1 MKIIPI
7 LARCSIEWIYEQ
19 TTTMKGLK
27 GKVAIV
33 TGGSSGIGLS
43 CVERLCQEGVSVTF
57 SGISDRGEHA
67 EKTLSEKGYNVQFLR
82 GDMAEESFCK
92 ELVDAAVSKWG
103 SLNFL
108 VNNAFSFVSKG
119 LDVERE
125 DWDRVMHAGP
135 VAYGTMA
142 KYSTP
147 HMRKTGGSA
156 IVNVSSISG
165 HIAQPNRWT
174 YNSAKGAVNQLTKCM
189 AMDLAPE
196 IRVNAV
202 SPAWIWTKE
211 VEKAAIGGREKWE
224 PVWGKFHLLR
234 RLGSVEECSGPIAFL
249 LSEEAA
255 FISGADLYI
264 DGGYLTMGGEG
275 LGERSSFAGSL

>member
-1 MKIIPI
+1 
-7 LARCSIEWIYEQ
+7 
-19 TTTMKGLK
+19 MKGIK

-33 TGGSSGIGLS
+33 TGGSAGIGLS
-43 CVERLCQEGVSVTF
+43 CVKRLCQEGASVTF
-57 SGISDRGEHA
+57 SGISEQGKEV
-67 EKTLSEKGYNVQFLR
+67 EEELIEMGYDVQFLQ
-82 GDMAEESFCK
+82 GDMANEFFCEEI
-92 ELVDAAVSKWG
+92 VNATITKWG

-119 LDVERE
+119 LDVTRE
-125 DWDRVMHAGP
+125 DWDRVMHTGP

-142 KYSTP
+142 KYSVP
-147 HMRKTGGSA
+147 HMRKGKCGA
-156 IVNVSSISG
+156 IVNVSSISA

-174 YNSAKGAVNQLTKCM
+174 YNSAKGAVSQLTKCM

-234 RLGSVEECSGPIAFL
+234 RLGSVEECSGPIVFL

-255 FISGADLYI
+255 FISGTDLYI
-264 DGGYLTMGGEG
+264 DGGYLTMGSEG
-275 LGERSSFAGSL
+275 LGEFSSFAGSQ

>member
-1 MKIIPI
+1 
-7 LARCSIEWIYEQ
+7 
-19 TTTMKGLK
+19 MKGLK

-33 TGGSSGIGLS
+33 TGGVSGIGRA
-43 CVERLCQEGVSVTF
+43 CVERLCEEGVSVTF
-57 SGISDRGEHA
+57 SDISDAGIQTEA
-67 EKTLSEKGYNVQFLR
+67 ELTRKKFPVQFVR
-82 GDMAEESFCK
+82 GDMASETFCR
-92 ELVDAAVSKWG
+92 ELVESAVQKWG

-119 LDVERE
+119 MDVTRE

-135 VAYGTMA
+135 VAYATMA
-142 KYSTP
+142 KYAAP
-147 HMRKTGGSA
+147 HMHKAKGGA
-156 IVNVSSISG
+156 IVNVSSISA

-174 YNSAKGAVNQLTKCM
+174 YNSAKGAVTQLTRCM

-224 PVWGKFHLLR
+224 PIWGKFHVLR
-234 RLGSVEECSGPIAFL
+234 RLGSVEECSGPITFL
-249 LSEEAA
+249 LSEEAS
-255 FISGADLYI
+255 FITGADLFI

-275 LGERSSFAGSL
+275 LGEDSSFAGSL

>member
-1 MKIIPI
+1 
-7 LARCSIEWIYEQ
+7 
-19 TTTMKGLK
+19 MKGLK

-33 TGGSSGIGLS
+33 TGGSSGIGCS
-43 CVERLCQEGVSVTF
+43 CVERLCLEGVSVTF
-57 SGISDRGEHA
+57 SGISDKGIET
-67 EKTLSEKGYNVQFLR
+67 EKMFLAKGYDVQFLQ
-82 GDMAEESFCK
+82 GDMAEEKFCK
-92 ELVDAAVSKWG
+92 EIVDATINKW
-103 SLNFL
+103 STLHFL

-119 LDVERE
+119 LDVTRE
-125 DWDRVMHAGP
+125 DWDRVMHVGP

-142 KYSTP
+142 KYAAP
-147 HMRKTGGSA
+147 HMRAAGSGS
-156 IVNVSSISG
+156 IVNVSSISA

-174 YNSAKGAVNQLTKCM
+174 YNSAKGAVTQLTKCM

-202 SPAWIWTKE
+202 SPAWIWTNE

-234 RLGSVEECSGPIAFL
+234 RLGSVEECAGPIVFL
-249 LSEEAA
+249 LSDEAA
-255 FISGADLYI
+255 FISGADLFI

-275 LGERSSFAGSL
+275 LGEMSSFAGTL

>member
-1 MKIIPI
+1 
-7 LARCSIEWIYEQ
+7 
-19 TTTMKGLK
+19 MKGLK

-43 CVERLCQEGVSVTF
+43 CVERLCLEGVFVTF
-57 SGISDRGEHA
+57 TGLSDKGDII
-67 EKTLSEKGYNVQFLR
+67 EKELTNNGYHVKFLQ
-82 GDMAEESFCK
+82 GDMAQESFCK
-92 ELVDAAVSKWG
+92 QVVDTTVEQWG
-103 SLNFL
+103 SLHFL

-119 LDVERE
+119 LDVTRQ
-125 DWDRVMHAGP
+125 DWDRVMHTGP

-142 KYSTP
+142 KYATR
-147 HMRKTGGSA
+147 HMREAKGGA
-156 IVNVSSISG
+156 IVNVSSISA

-174 YNSAKGAVNQLTKCM
+174 YNSAKGAVSQLTKCM

-211 VEKAAIGGREKWE
+211 VEKAAVGGRDKWE

-234 RLGSVEECSGPIAFL
+234 RLGSVEECSGPIIFL
-249 LSEEAA
+249 LSEEAS
-255 FISGADLYI
+255 FVTGADLFI

-275 LGERSSFAGSL
+275 LGESSSFAGSL

>member
-1 MKIIPI
+1 
-7 LARCSIEWIYEQ
+7 
-19 TTTMKGLK
+19 MKGLK

-33 TGGSSGIGLS
+33 TGGSAGIGLS
-43 CVERLCQEGVSVTF
+43 CVERLCEEGVSVTF
-57 SGISDRGEHA
+57 SGISDNGKA
-67 EKTLSEKGYNVQFLR
+67 VEKTLIEKGYRVRFLQ
-82 GDMAEESFCK
+82 GDMAQESFCK
-92 ELVDAAVSKWG
+92 EIVDTTVAQWG

-119 LDVERE
+119 LDVSRE
-125 DWDRVMHAGP
+125 DWDRVMHVGP
-135 VAYGTMA
+135 VAYATMA

-147 HMRKTGGSA
+147 HMREAKGGA
-156 IVNVSSISG
+156 IVNVSSISA

-174 YNSAKGAVNQLTKCM
+174 YNSAKGAVSQLTKCM

-224 PVWGKFHLLR
+224 PIWGKFHLLR

-249 LSEEAA
+249 LSDEAA

-275 LGERSSFAGSL
+275 LGDLSSFAGSQ

>member
-1 MKIIPI
+1 
-7 LARCSIEWIYEQ
+7 
-19 TTTMKGLK
+19 MKGLA

-33 TGGSSGIGLS
+33 TGGSSGIGRA
-43 CVERLCQEGVSVTF
+43 CVERLCSEGVSVTF
-57 SGISDRGEHA
+57 SGISAAGIKTEQELAERGFA
-67 EKTLSEKGYNVQFLR
+67 VQFLQ
-82 GDMAEESFCK
+82 GDMADEAFCK
-92 ELVDAAVSKWG
+92 SLVAAAVSKWG
-103 SLNFL
+103 SLHFL

-119 LDVERE
+119 TDVTRE

-142 KYSTP
+142 KYAAP
-147 HMRKTGGSA
+147 HMSAGGA
-156 IVNVSSISG
+156 IVNVSSISA
-165 HIAQPNRWT
+165 HIAQPGRWT
-174 YNSAKGAVNQLTKCM
+174 YNAAKGAVTQLTKCM
-189 AMDLAPE
+189 AMDLAPN

-211 VEKAAIGGREKWE
+211 VEKAAIGGRDKWE

-234 RLGSVEECSGPIAFL
+234 RLGEVEECSGPIAFL
-249 LSEEAA
+249 LSDEAS

-275 LGERSSFAGSL
+275 LGETSSFAGSL

>member
-1 MKIIPI
+1 MKYS
-7 LARCSIEWIYEQ
+7 LHLTQFSGGSSNLH
-19 TTTMKGLK
+19 MKGIK
-27 GKVAIV
+27 DKVAIV

-43 CVERLCQEGVSVTF
+43 CVERLCREGASVTF
-57 SGISDRGEHA
+57 SGISDNGHDVEQ
-67 EKTLSEKGYNVQFLR
+67 ELVKKGYQVQFLQ
-82 GDMAEESFCK
+82 GDMAEERFCR
-92 ELVDAAVSKWG
+92 EIVDAAINKWG
-103 SLNFL
+103 ALHFL
-108 VNNAFSFVSKG
+108 INNAFSFNSKG
-119 LDVERE
+119 LDVTRE
-125 DWDRVMHAGP
+125 DWDRVMHTGP

-142 KYSTP
+142 KYSVP
-147 HMRKTGGSA
+147 HIRKFNGGA
-156 IVNVSSISG
+156 IVNVSSISA

-174 YNSAKGAVNQLTKCM
+174 YNSAKGAVSQLTKCM

-234 RLGSVEECSGPIAFL
+234 RLGSVEECSGPIVFL
-249 LSEEAA
+249 LSEEAS
-255 FISGADLYI
+255 FISGTDLFI

-275 LGERSSFAGSL
+275 LGELSSFAGSD

>member
-1 MKIIPI
+1 
-7 LARCSIEWIYEQ
+7 
-19 TTTMKGLK
+19 MKGLK

-43 CVERLCQEGVSVTF
+43 CVKRLCEEDVAVTF
-57 SGISDRGEHA
+57 SGLSDTGIAIET
-67 EKTLSEKGYNVQFLR
+67 ELSEKGYKVQFLR
-82 GDMAEESFCK
+82 GDMANEGFCQK
-92 ELVDAAVSKWG
+92 LVDVTVKKWG

-119 LDVERE
+119 LDAERE
-125 DWDRVMHAGP
+125 DWDRVMHVGP

-142 KYSTP
+142 KYCTP
-147 HMRKTGGSA
+147 HMRKARDGA

-174 YNSAKGAVNQLTKCM
+174 YNSAKGAVNQLSKCM

-196 IRVNAV
+196 IRVNTI
-202 SPAWIWTKE
+202 SPAWIWTQE

-224 PVWGKFHLLR
+224 PVWGRFHLLR
-234 RLGSVEECSGPIAFL
+234 RLGCAEECSGPVAFL
-249 LSEEAA
+249 LSDEAS

-275 LGERSSFAGSL
+275 LGENSSFAGSN